1 MLSRR
6 KARNSLLAFTE
17 YTTPRWTPGPIH
29 QAICEQLDRVAR
41 REVDRLMLLCPPQHG
56 KSTVASK
63 RAPAYLLGK
72 NPLLDI
78 LGASATSPLAEEFGG
93 SVRNCVGS
101 EEYKALFPEVVLT
114 ADSQARGRWNTLQGG
129 GYYAVGIGGAL
140 MGRGGDLGIID
151 DPFATWE
158 DAQSETSRRRVWEWY
173 TGTFYNRIRPGG
185 AIVVIQHRMHED
197 DLVGM
202 LLKSQAQGGDKW
214 EVVELK
220 ADPENPPWP
229 QRYDKAALERIKL
242 NTDPRQW
249 NALYMQDPAP
259 EDGEYFKKE
268 WFGEYDEA
276 PRILNIYGASDYAV
290 TEDGGDYTEHGVFG
304 VDQNSNIYV
313 LDWWRG
319 QATADVWIER
329 QLDLVLKHKPLR
341 WFGEAGPIRRSVEP
355 FLMRRMQERNAFC
368 WMEYLPSIH
377 DKPSRARSIQA
388 RASMGRVWV
397 PRVAEWKADVMG
409 QLFKFPGGR
418 HDDAVDVFSLI
429 GRGLETISNAAPRQ
443 EESGGMALSQGWMG

>member
-1 MLSRR
+1 MTRR
-6 KARNSLLAFTE
+6 KARQTLLAFTE
-17 YTTPRWTPGPIH
+17 YTTPRWEAGPIH
-29 QAICEQLDRVAR
+29 RAICEQLDRVAR

-63 RAPAYLLGK
+63 RAPAYLLGLD
-72 NPLLDI
+72 PTLDI
-78 LGASATSPLAEEFGG
+78 LSASATAQLAEEFGG
-93 SVRNCVGS
+93 AVRNCVNS
-101 EEYKALFPEVVLT
+101 EEYRVLFPEVVLA
-114 ADSQARGRWNTLQGG
+114 ADSQARGRWNTSQGG

-140 MGRGGDLGIID
+140 MGRGGNLGIID

-158 DAQSETSRRRVWEWY
+158 DAQSEVSRRRVWEWY
-173 TGTFYNRIRPGG
+173 TGTFYNRIRPGA

-197 DLVGM
+197 DLVGR
-202 LLKSQAQGGDKW
+202 LLAAEKSGGDKW

-220 ADPENPPWP
+220 ADPDNPPWP

-242 NTDPRQW
+242 NTDSRQW

-259 EDGEYFKKE
+259 EDGEYFKSA
-268 WFGEYDEA
+268 WFGEYGEA
-276 PRILNIYGASDYAV
+276 PERLNIYGASDYAV
-290 TEDGGDYTEHGVFG
+290 TEGGGDYTEHGVFG
-304 VDQNSNIYV
+304 IDQNSNIYV

-319 QATADVWIER
+319 QTTADVWIER

-341 WFGEAGPIRRSVEP
+341 WFGESGPIRRSVEP
-355 FLMRRMQERNAFC
+355 FLMRRMQERNASV
-368 WMEYLPSIH
+368 WMEYLPSIN

-388 RASMGRVWV
+388 RASMGKVWL

-409 QLFKFPGGR
+409 QLFKFPGGK

-429 GRGLETISNAAPRQ
+429 GRGLETIADAAPTRA
-443 EESGGMALSQGWMG
+443 EVDPVTSWMG